1 MVIPEKLISISMM
14 VTSPNLD
21 NVILTALFILETT
34 VIKISSPAESKKMF
48 ASLAQ
53 ETLSQANPFSI
64 RGKNR

>member
-34 VIKISSPAESKKMF
+34 VIKISFPAESKKML

-53 ETLSQANPFSI
+53 ETLSQANSFSI

>member
-1 MVIPEKLISISMM
+1 M